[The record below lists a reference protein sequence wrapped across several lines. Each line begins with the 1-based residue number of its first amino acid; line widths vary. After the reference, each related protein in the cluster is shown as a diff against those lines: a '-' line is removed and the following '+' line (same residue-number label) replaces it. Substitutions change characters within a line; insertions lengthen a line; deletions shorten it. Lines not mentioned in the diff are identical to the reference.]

1 MGIKTEESK
10 KRSNGSKNQRAEAGT
25 GRKTMEAQGEGR
37 TGAGREM
44 GSPKGA
50 MVRHTAQEEVPPRDA
65 GVLLGV
71 RVGIGEGTVMNL

>member
-10 KRSNGSKNQRAEAGT
+10 MRSNVSKNPRAEVGT

-44 GSPKGA
+44 GSPK
-50 MVRHTAQEEVPPRDA
+50 
-65 GVLLGV
+65 
-71 RVGIGEGTVMNL
+71 